1 MYVQGIVTLSVA
13 VAAVKFDQSAAVG
26 KVERIGSTAEPTL
39 FGTIDDRTNRLE
51 QDVLAAESVNAHSGR
66 MAQVDFFEADIP
78 AVHHRHSVGQIPPM
92 VKSEFRTDRQ
102 GTVDRP
108 EEADRVRSDF
118 TGFAAEDC
126 IAVRERT
133 VPVP

>member
-51 QDVLAAESVNAHSGR
+51 QDVLAAESVNA
-66 MAQVDFFEADIP
+66 IP
-78 AVHHRHSVGQIPPM
+78 GEWRRSIFSKQT
-92 VKSEFRTDRQ
+92 FLQFT
-102 GTVDRP
+102 TVIALDKYRP
-108 EEADRVRSDF
+108 W
-118 TGFAAEDC
+118 
-126 IAVRERT
+126 
-133 VPVP
+133 